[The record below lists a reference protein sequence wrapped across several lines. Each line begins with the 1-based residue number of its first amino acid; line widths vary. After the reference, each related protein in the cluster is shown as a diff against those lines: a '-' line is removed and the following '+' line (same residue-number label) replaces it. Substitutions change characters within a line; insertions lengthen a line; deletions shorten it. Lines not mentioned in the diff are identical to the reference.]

1 MKKRTIKSIFL
12 LIVLAY
18 FAYNGFSEEKL
29 SGHKVLQHIKILSSD
44 EFQGRKSGLAGGEKA
59 SSWIAE
65 RFKEWGITPASDK
78 GYFQDFEN
86 PFFNVDGDVSLK
98 IINLAKKRTFYYDDD
113 WRVIPFSGS
122 GKINAELVFAG
133 YGIISEKNRWNEYEN
148 ISVKDKIVLVVNGYP
163 PFLEGKIGGESQ
175 IGAKVENAY
184 KNGAK
189 GIIFVYKPGETPQRV
204 RLSIPPEKFKRNF
217 IAIFATENVLNF
229 IFSQVPTDFRYLMQV
244 IDRER
249 KVASIPLSVRVEI
262 SAKTT
267 VDLKR
272 KMRNVIAK
280 IDGADSVL
288 KNEFVIIGAH
298 MDHLGISPTG
308 EVYNGANDNASGT
321 AVVMEIARVMKA
333 ENIKPKRTI
342 IFALWGGEEQGLL
355 GSRYY
360 SEHPLFPIEK
370 TVAYFNLD
378 MVGHGDGR
386 INFPGIYYGP
396 EIWNVLKEKLPDRIR
411 KDIITSRGGPGGSD
425 HTSFLVKG
433 VPGFGIMTSGY
444 HFKYHQT
451 RDDFDLIKPDILEKV
466 ANFLYDSLKII
477 ANEENLKIPELRE
490 ELYILRSSAV
500 AGFLEKDISL
510 IIDESSSVEFFDLD
524 IGFLPLKGDSINDI
538 TNILA
543 ETTDKIEQSKNISIL
558 SSPSQFQTNS
568 RMGKLSIL
576 LGIEDISGILRDIR
590 ILKLL
595 SMGGLGYVVLKD
607 NDFENPSEL
616 KKAIKVL
623 NDSGILIFVNSSISD
638 HMKGIIEGSTKPGVI
653 ISSSLDPE
661 IQKLV
666 KEKKWKVGIPWKKE
680 LSPEEFLKVLDTFKD
695 GLGYENIIIFKEDLT
710 FTNPGNEFLVM
721 ISLLKGKNLK
731 REEINGM
738 LGQGV
743 IDLLYQVKGEER
755 RVIPFIPF

>member
-1 MKKRTIKSIFL
+1 MKKRVIKFTFF
-12 LIVLAY
+12 LIVLAS
-18 FAYNGFSEEKL
+18 FAYSGFSEERF
-29 SGHKVLQHIKILSSD
+29 SGQRILQYVKALSSN

-59 SSWIAE
+59 SNWIVE

-86 PFFNVDGDVSLK
+86 PFFNVDGDIFLK
-98 IINLAKKRTFYYDDD
+98 IVNSVKTRTFYYDDN
-113 WRVIPFSGS
+113 WSVIPFSGS

-133 YGIISEKNRWNEYEN
+133 YGIISEKNRWNEYDN
-148 ISVKDKIVLVVNGYP
+148 ISVKDKVVLVVNGYP
-163 PFLEGKIGGESQ
+163 PFLEGKLEEGFR

-204 RLSIPPEKFKRNF
+204 RLSIPPEKFKKDF

-229 IFSQVPTDFRYLMQV
+229 IFSQVPTDFRYLMQI
-244 IDRER
+244 IDRDR
-249 KVASIPLSVRVEI
+249 KVASIPLLVRVEI

-267 VDLKR
+267 VDFKR

-360 SEHPLFPIEK
+360 SDHPLFPIEK

-396 EIWNVLKEKLPDRIR
+396 EIWDVLKQKLPDGIR
-411 KDIITSRGGPGGSD
+411 KDIIASRGGPGGSD
-425 HTSFLVKG
+425 HTSFLMKG

-466 ANFLYDSLKII
+466 ANFLYNALKII
-477 ANEENLKIPELRE
+477 ANEESLKIPDLRE
-490 ELYILRSSAV
+490 ELYILRSSTL
-500 AGFLEKDISL
+500 AGFLERDISVL
-510 IIDESSSVEFFDLD
+510 IDESRSVEFLDLD
-524 IGFLPLKGDSINDI
+524 IGFLPLKGNSINEI
-538 TNILA
+538 INLFT
-543 ETTDKIEQSKNISIL
+543 ETSEKIEQSKNLSIL
-558 SSPSQFQTNS
+558 ISPSQFQTNS
-568 RMGKLSIL
+568 RIGKLSIL
-576 LGIEDISGILRDIR
+576 LGIEEMKGILKDLG

-595 SMGGLGYVVLKD
+595 AKGGLGYVVLKD
-607 NDFENPSEL
+607 NDFENSSKL
-616 KKAIKVL
+616 KKAIKVF
-623 NDSGILIFVNSSISD
+623 NDSGILIFVKSPVSD
-638 HMKGIIEGSTKPGVI
+638 YIKEIIEGSTKPGI
-653 ISSSLDPE
+653 ILSSGLEPE

-680 LSPEEFLKVLDTFKD
+680 QSPEEFLKVLDALKD
-695 GLGYENIIIFKEDLT
+695 GLSYENIIIFKEHLPL
-710 FTNPGNEFLVM
+710 TNPENEFLTM

-731 REEINGM
+731 REEINGI

-755 RVIPFIPF
+755 RVMPFIPF

>member
-1 MKKRTIKSIFL
+1 MKKRVIKFTFF
-12 LIVLAY
+12 LIVLAS
-18 FAYNGFSEEKL
+18 FAYSGFSEENF
-29 SGHKVLQHIKILSSD
+29 SGQRILQYVKALSSN

-59 SSWIAE
+59 SNWIVE
-65 RFKEWGITPASDK
+65 RLKEWGITPASEK

-86 PFFNVDGDVSLK
+86 PFFNVDGDIFLK
-98 IINLAKKRTFYYDDD
+98 IVNSVKTRTFYYDDD
-113 WRVIPFSGS
+113 WSVIPFSGS

-133 YGIISEKNRWNEYEN
+133 YGIISEKNRWNEYDN
-148 ISVKDKIVLVVNGYP
+148 ISVKDKVVLVVNGYP
-163 PFLEGKIGGESQ
+163 QFLEGKLEEEFR

-204 RLSIPPEKFKRNF
+204 RLSIPPEKFKKDF

-229 IFSQVPTDFRYLMQV
+229 IFSQVPTDFRYLMQI
-244 IDRER
+244 IDRDR
-249 KVASIPLSVRVEI
+249 KVMSIPLSVRVEI

-360 SEHPLFPIEK
+360 SDHPLFPIEK

-396 EIWNVLKEKLPDRIR
+396 EIWDVLKQKLPDGIR
-411 KDIITSRGGPGGSD
+411 KDIIASRGGPGGSD
-425 HTSFLVKG
+425 HTSFLMKG

-466 ANFLYDSLKII
+466 ANFLYNALKII
-477 ANEENLKIPELRE
+477 ANEESLKIPDLRE
-490 ELYILRSSAV
+490 ELYILRSSTL
-500 AGFLEKDISL
+500 AGFLGKDISVL
-510 IIDESSSVEFFDLD
+510 IDESRSVEFFDLD
-524 IGFLPLKGDSINDI
+524 IGFLPLKGNSINE
-538 TNILA
+538 ILNLFT
-543 ETTDKIEQSKNISIL
+543 ETSEKIEQSKNLSIL
-558 SSPSQFQTNS
+558 ISPSQFRTNS
-568 RMGKLSIL
+568 RIGKLSIL
-576 LGIEDISGILRDIR
+576 LGIEEMKGILKDLG

-595 SMGGLGYVVLKD
+595 AKGGLGYIVLKD
-607 NDFENPSEL
+607 NDFENSSKL
-616 KKAIKVL
+616 KKAIKVF
-623 NDSGILIFVNSSISD
+623 NDSGILIFVKSSVSD
-638 HMKGIIEGSTKPGVI
+638 YIKEIIEGSTKPGI
-653 ISSSLDPE
+653 ILSSGLEPE

-680 LSPEEFLKVLDTFKD
+680 QSPEEFLKVLDALKD
-695 GLGYENIIIFKEDLT
+695 GLSYENIIIFKEDLPL
-710 FTNPGNEFLVM
+710 TNPENEFLTM

-731 REEINGM
+731 REEINGI

-743 IDLLYQVKGEER
+743 IDLLYQVKGEKR
-755 RVIPFIPF
+755 RVMPFIPF